1 MINIAFVTD
10 GKYAKFTLVTLK
22 SIIENTSERLNVYI
36 LYSDIDPNMQDTYAR
51 LFDANKACITFIRYD
66 IEKYKKYIIK
76 NSNLSYAIFA
86 KFDIPNLIDQDRVIY
101 LDSDIVLTK
110 DIKKLWDSFNY
121 QYPLMAVANPAYS
134 YWKDKEV
141 LGLSHDEKTLNSG
154 VLLLN
159 NEVIRRDNDVPRLFE
174 FMNQNHE
181 LLKLPDEA
189 AFNSVFKNRWLELP
203 PWFNLTTLF
212 YRRNHRIIGMS
223 KASYSEMMQKK
234 TVIHFTGQDKPWS
247 ILSPHPD
254 NWIWRKYYKSLFGPY
269 RYADSSLQNI
279 LKKIGRKTKYLISFN
294 K

>member
-10 GKYAKFTLVTLK
+10 GKYAEYTLVTLK
-22 SIIENTSERLNVYI
+22 SIVDNTSEQLNVYI
-36 LYSDIDPNMQDTYAR
+36 LYADIESYLQDSYAR
-51 LFDANKACITFIRYD
+51 LFDSKKVCITFIKYD

-86 KFDIPNLIDQDRVIY
+86 KFDIPNLIKENRVIY
-101 LDSDIVLTK
+101 LDSDIVLIK
-110 DIKKLWDSFNY
+110 DIKNLWDSFNN
-121 QYPLMAVANPAYS
+121 QYPLMAIANPAYS

-141 LGLSHDEKTLNSG
+141 LGLAHHEKTLNSG

-189 AFNSVFKNRWLELP
+189 AFNSVFHNRWLELP

-212 YRRNHRIIGMS
+212 YRRNYRTIGIS
-223 KASYSEMMQKK
+223 KEMYTEIMQKK
-234 TVIHFTGQDKPWS
+234 TVVHFTGQDKPWS

-254 NWIWRKYYKSLFGPY
+254 NWIWRKYYTCLFGPFHY
-269 RYADSSLQNI
+269 SNLSPLNI
-279 LKKIGRKTKYLISFN
+279 LRKISRKIKFLISFN